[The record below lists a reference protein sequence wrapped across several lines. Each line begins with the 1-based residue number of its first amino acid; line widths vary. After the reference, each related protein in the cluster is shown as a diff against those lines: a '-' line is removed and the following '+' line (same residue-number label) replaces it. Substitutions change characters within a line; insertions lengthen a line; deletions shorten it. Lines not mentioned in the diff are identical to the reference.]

1 MLQEEKAESQL
12 SAMENQVNRAEK
24 MVENKGAP
32 TQKRLWFQTH
42 NERME
47 EKERFKLAQ
56 QGENSSSEPASKK
69 KRGENQ
75 KAKRAEHNK
84 ERKKNKKRSELS
96 ADDRAQ
102 QELNKIML
110 LQARM
115 AKRSSKPKK
124 MRNSNE
130 VEEPRRAA
138 PKVSKKSGSAFAND
152 LTDTSRTS
160 VKKLRYQP
168 KGPQQR
174 SKGPQKKS
182 KPPNKKK

>member
-1 MLQEEKAESQL
+1 
-12 SAMENQVNRAEK
+12 MENQVNRAEK
-24 MVENKGAP
+24 MVEKNGAP
-32 TQKRLWFQTH
+32 APKRLWFQTH
-42 NERME
+42 SERLE

-56 QGENSSSEPASKK
+56 QGESSTGEPRSKK
-69 KRGENQ
+69 KKKGENQ
-75 KAKRAEHNK
+75 KAKQAERNK

-174 SKGPQKKS
+174 NKGSQNKS
-182 KPPNKKK
+182 KPSNKKR